1 MGAKQ
6 NFNLGGINSH
16 FNGLKDAGNMSPTQ
30 LALTY
35 SKEQLQHM
43 AQMGVINP
51 TNAVIAGMNID
62 RISTANAPPTSTV
75 FQNTFALQQG
85 GIISIPRPGQKYQHG
100 GVVAFSNKGEV
111 KAPIYDEVKAP
122 IYDED
127 EEFKKY
133 KDQHTRAR
141 GRNYGERPQFDSNST
156 TGLMANPE
164 IEKNQMVWKGLTP
177 KERLNMAQRDIQ
189 FNKDH
194 PDSDR
199 LNSLIGKEPAGV
211 GALAAQSA
219 RPGAGAGN
227 PPAAS
232 VLSNV
237 DPAFLDMLKERGGQ
251 PMMAHENV
259 QEGSNDALNRA
270 LIRGGAA
277 MMANRDPAIGSGLQG
292 FLQTAGK
299 GATEGLTGYEQQIR
313 EFKDRKVK
321 QDELAATE
329 KHRTR
334 ANEIA
339 AASTG
344 VTYGLAKNEADALPI
359 AAKLKREGEVDV
371 AQISANAKSL
381 DKTRTPYEVYSD
393 PKSTPDQKKQALEW
407 MALEGI
413 AKGRDFSIEQR
424 GKAVDAWIK
433 GGYDLPQYRNLK
445 GAALVQAQEDF
456 VQNYMRRQSI
466 LSGGDGGGGGYQPT
480 KNQTEALNR
489 NLPQK

>member
-75 FQNTFALQQG
+75 SQDTLAPQQPQSPQQGQLPQQPPQGQPPQQG
-85 GIISIPRPGQKYQHG
+85 GIMSIPRPGQKYQHG
-100 GVVAFSNKGEV
+100 GVVAFSNEGEV
-111 KAPIYDEVKAP
+111 KAPI

-127 EEFKKY
+127 AEFAAFKKAIAG
-133 KDQHTRAR
+133 HSVS
-141 GRNYGERPQFDSNST
+141 E
-156 TGLMANPE
+156 
-164 IEKNQMVWKGLTP
+164 
-177 KERLNMAQRDIQ
+177 KERGIDSSPNITDENLRPINDYTPTISPSRD
-189 FNKDH
+189 
-194 PDSDR
+194 PR
-199 LNSLIGKEPAGV
+199 LLREIYGKGGEPSAVGRPGVTSLTQLP
-211 GALAAQSA
+211 AQSA

-237 DPAFLDMLKERGGQ
+237 DPAFLAMLKERGGQ

-313 EFKDRKVK
+313 EFKDRQVK
-321 QDELAATE
+321 QDELRATE
-329 KHRTR
+329 NYRTR
-334 ANEIA
+334 ANKIA

-344 VTYGLAKNEADALPI
+344 VTYGLEKDRADALPI

-371 AQISANAKSL
+371 AQISANARSL
-381 DKTRTPYEVYSD
+381 GNNISPLDVLMNPNSTQEMKDAAREIAGLGKVKTPQDVRIAASTLLSKNGEYVMLSTSDKPAER
-393 PKSTPDQKKQALEW
+393 AR
-407 MALEGI
+407 A
-413 AKGRDFSIEQR
+413 AKMLSNME
-424 GKAVDAWIK
+424 A
-433 GGYDLPQYRNLK
+433 Y
-445 GAALVQAQEDF
+445 
-456 VQNYMRRQSI
+456 I
-466 LSGGDGGGGGYQPT
+466 LTGDMGGGKGEVNKSNPLLTG
-480 KNQTEALNR
+480 K
-489 NLPQK
+489 